1 MRRWTCVSP
10 RDNVVVEDATAG
22 NFESQQ
28 GHAAER
34 CNARWHGYLGLG
46 TLETMKIA
54 RFFKIMF
61 AVTPFHQILRPD
73 YSEKLVELC

>member
-10 RDNVVVEDATAG
+10 PRYNVDVEDATAG

-34 CNARWHGYLGLG
+34 CNARWHGHLGLG
-46 TLETMKIA
+46 TFQTVKIA
-54 RFFKIMF
+54 RLPLTLSIKYE
-61 AVTPFHQILRPD
+61 T
-73 YSEKLVELC
+73 